1 VVILIP
7 ARGGSKRIPG
17 KALKLLGGKP
27 LIRWAVDSCE
37 ALMIQPDVRVVVAS
51 DSLDVLRAVSSD
63 AGALLT
69 WERPMWTASDEAPD
83 ITWLSLALDLWPD
96 EDTFMVRRPTSP
108 FLTRATIGRAW
119 RDFRACPEAT
129 AMRAMR
135 PVTEHPLKTW
145 GRNGLWM
152 GPFAEANYPHN
163 IEACSCPTQ
172 VLPKAWVQTAGL
184 EIIRRSTLESGSLTG
199 DRLLPLFLEGP
210 EALDINT
217 PDDWARAEEIAK
229 TWTPS

>member
-27 LIRWAVDSCE
+27 LIAWTIE
-37 ALMIQPDVRVVVAS
+37 TALSAHHPATVCSEDGEILHLAERC
-51 DSLDVLRAVSSD
+51 
-63 AGALLT
+63 GAQCWT
-69 WERPMWTASDEAPD
+69 RPMYTASDDAPD
-83 ITWLSLALDLWPD
+83 ITWLSLALHYWPD
-96 EDTFMVRRPTSP
+96 EQEFMIRRPTSP
-108 FLTRATIGRAW
+108 FVSATTMQRAA
-119 RDFRACPEAT
+119 RDFGSVPEAT

-135 PVTEHPLKTW
+135 PVTEHLNKMWERRGVWMKPASKSAAYSK
-145 GRNGLWM
+145 GLLEVEPWSM
-152 GPFAEANYPHN
+152 
-163 IEACSCPTQ
+163 PTQ
-172 VLPKAWVQTAGL
+172 QLATVYVQTAGL

>member
-1 VVILIP
+1 MVILIP

-27 LIRWAVDSCE
+27 LIQWTIESAIGESPTVVCSEDDAILAVAKELNAERW
-37 ALMIQPDVRVVVAS
+37 R
-51 DSLDVLRAVSSD
+51 
-63 AGALLT
+63 
-69 WERPMWTASDEAPD
+69 RPMWTASDEAPD
-83 ITWLSLALDLWPD
+83 ITWLILALDRWPD
-96 EDTFMVRRPTSP
+96 EQEFMIRRPTSP
-108 FLTRATIGRAW
+108 FVSSRTISRAEW
-119 RDFRACPEAT
+119 DFHEFPDAT

-184 EIIRRSTLESGSLTG
+184 EIIRRSTLEAGSLTG
-199 DRLLPLFLEGP
+199 DRLLPLFLDGP

-217 PDDWARAEEIAK
+217 PEDWARAEEIAK

>member
-1 VVILIP
+1 MVILIP

-27 LIRWAVDSCE
+27 LIWWTVNSC
-37 ALMIQPDVRVVVAS
+37 ARV
-51 DSLDVLRAVSSD
+51 
-63 AGALLT
+63 GALTVCTDSAEIGEASGCNYWL
-69 WERPMWTASDEAPD
+69 RPSHTASDDAPD
-83 ITWLSLALDLWPD
+83 ISWLRLALEKWPD
-96 EDTFMVRRPTSP
+96 EDVFMIRRPTSP
-108 FLTRATIGRAW
+108 FISIDTVMRAKD
-119 RDFRACPEAT
+119 DFLSDPDAT

-135 PVTEHPLKTW
+135 PVTEHLNKMWERRGVWMKPASKSAAYSK
-145 GRNGLWM
+145 GLLEVEPWSM
-152 GPFAEANYPHN
+152 
-163 IEACSCPTQ
+163 PTQ
-172 VLPKAWVQTAGL
+172 QLATVYVQTAGL

>member
-27 LIRWAVDSCE
+27 LIAWTIE
-37 ALMIQPDVRVVVAS
+37 TALSAHHPATVCSEDGEILHLAERC
-51 DSLDVLRAVSSD
+51 
-63 AGALLT
+63 GAQC
-69 WERPMWTASDEAPD
+69 WKRPMYTASDDAPD
-83 ITWLSLALDLWPD
+83 ITWLSLALHYWPD
-96 EDTFMVRRPTSP
+96 EQEFMIRRPTSP
-108 FLTRATIGRAW
+108 FVSATTMQRAA
-119 RDFRACPEAT
+119 RDFGSVPEAT

-135 PVTEHPLKTW
+135 PVTEHPAKMWIREASWMSPLQNKDLKYCGVEPW
-145 GRNGLWM
+145 SL
-152 GPFAEANYPHN
+152 
-163 IEACSCPTQ
+163 PTQ
-172 VLPKAWVQTAGL
+172 LMRRAYVQTAGL
-184 EIIRRSTLESGSLTG
+184 EIIRRSTLEAGSLTG

-229 TWTPS
+229 TWTP